1 MAPRA
6 PYHLPK
12 GLPLNV
18 PLGTALDRSEPLT
31 GLLRRLRESQARFE
45 AICGLLA
52 APLRAAVTPGPLDES
67 AWVLL
72 AANAA
77 AAAKLRQMLP
87 QLAQALQ
94 DAGWQGPEL
103 KVKVQARG

>member
-45 AICGLLA
+45 AISGLLH
-52 APLRAAVTPGPLDES
+52 
-67 AWVLL
+67 
-72 AANAA
+72 
-77 AAAKLRQMLP
+77 
-87 QLAQALQ
+87 
-94 DAGWQGPEL
+94 
-103 KVKVQARG
+103 

>member
-1 MAPRA
+1 MASSAR
-6 PYHLPK
+6 YNLP
-12 GLPLNV
+12 NSM
-18 PLGTALDRSEPLT
+18 PLGTALGRSEPLA
-31 GLLRRLRESQARFE
+31 GLMQRLRESQARFD
-45 AICGLLA
+45 AISGLLA
-52 APLRAAVTPGPLDES
+52 APLRAAVTPGSLDDK

-87 QLAQALQ
+87 LLTQALQ
-94 DAGWQGPEL
+94 DKGWQGPEL

>member
-1 MAPRA
+1 MASRA
-6 PYHLPK
+6 PYLMP
-12 GLPLNV
+12 GSL
-18 PLGTALDRSEPLT
+18 PLGTALSRSEPLT
-31 GLLRRLRESQARFE
+31 SLLQRLRESQARFE
-45 AICGLLA
+45 AISGLLPPA
-52 APLRAAVTPGPLDES
+52 LRATVTPGSLDDS

-87 QLAQALQ
+87 LLTQALQ
-94 DAGWQGPEL
+94 AAGWQGPEL